1 MTSALTDGAA
11 RDLPDVPTPG
21 DAKQSAILGGA
32 MLPHG
37 PQFFTLTDTGDKQTV
52 RRVRAV
58 AAQIGERLV
67 ALAD

>member
-11 RDLPDVPTPG
+11 RDLPDAPTPG

-52 RRVRAV
+52 RRVRA
-58 AAQIGERLV
+58 RLA